1 MLNTEA
7 QKRIEALTQQ
17 LLYHSDRYYNQD
29 DPEISDYDY
38 DMLMNELK
46 ALEAQYPEYRLEN
59 SPTQRVGG
67 TRDTQFSPVQ
77 HTVRMES
84 LQDAFSFEE
93 LRAFDKRVREVTP
106 SACYTV
112 EPKIDGLSVA
122 LEYRNG
128 VFFRGST
135 RGDGDVGEDVTV
147 NLQTISS
154 IPKKLNGFTGDI
166 EVRGEVYM
174 SHQSFMQLVR
184 QQELEN
190 KPAAKNPRNAAAGS
204 LRQKDPSVTAG
215 RNLDIF
221 VFNVQQASQTV
232 AQNHKDSIIF
242 LEKIGFHT
250 IPSCKRVA
258 TIEEAINEI
267 ENIGQLRGNYGFDI
281 DGAVIKVD
289 NFFQREQLGSTS
301 KFPKWAVAYKYP
313 PEEKETTLLNVEVN
327 VGRTGVLT
335 PTAVFKPILLAGTTV
350 SRAVLHNE
358 DFIQNMGIGIGDTIV
373 VRKAG
378 DIIPEVVRV
387 AAHGVDSVVYQ
398 MPKVCPAC
406 GATVFREEEEAALR
420 CTNADCPEQLL
431 RHLIHFVSR
440 DAMDIEGMGPAVLAL
455 LLREGLIRTAADL
468 YRLKAE
474 DIAGLERMGDK
485 SADNAI
491 RSIQNSKEKDLS
503 RFIFG
508 LGIRHIGQK
517 AAKLLCER
525 YNTLDALFLA
535 TKEEIESIDGFGG
548 VMAES
553 VVDFFSLPQTKALM
567 DELKLLG
574 LKLTESTTV
583 VNNLFD
589 GAVFVLTGTLNKYK
603 RNEAAALIQQN
614 GGKVSSSVSKNTDF
628 VLAGEEAGSK
638 LDKAN
643 ALGVKVINE
652 SEFEAMLQK

>member
-1 MLNTEA
+1 MNIDA
-7 QKRIEALTQQ
+7 KNKIENLTKQ

-29 DPEISDYDY
+29 NPEISDYEY

-46 ALEAQYPEYRLEN
+46 ALEAEFPQYKMEN

-67 TRDTQFSPVQ
+67 TRSTQFSPVQ

-84 LQDAFSFEE
+84 LQDAFSYDE
-93 LRAFDKRVREVTP
+93 LISFDKRIREIAPDAV
-106 SACYTV
+106 YTV

-154 IPKKLNGFTGDI
+154 IPKKLQGFSGDI

-174 SHQSFMQLVR
+174 SHQSFMQLVQ
-184 QQELEN
+184 QQELES

-204 LRQKDPSVTAG
+204 LRQKDPAITAS

-221 VFNVQQASQTV
+221 VFNVQQASEAV
-232 AQNHKDSIIF
+232 AQNHKDSIYF
-242 LEKIGFHT
+242 LEKLGFKT
-250 IPSCKRVA
+250 IPSCKRA
-258 TIEEAINEI
+258 TTIEEAIAEI
-267 ENIGQLRGNYGFDI
+267 EVIGQMRGSYGFDI

-289 NFFQREQLGSTS
+289 DFSQREQLGSTS

-313 PEEKETTLLNVEVN
+313 PEEKETVLRSVEIN

-335 PTAVFKPILLAGTTV
+335 PTAVFEPILLAGTTV

-358 DFIQNMGIGIGDTIV
+358 DFIKNMGIGIGDTIV

-387 AAHGVDSVVYQ
+387 AAHCENSTVYQ
-398 MPKVCPAC
+398 MPRVCPAC

-455 LLREGLIRTAADL
+455 LLREELIHTAADL
-468 YRLKAE
+468 YRLNAD
-474 DIAGLERMGDK
+474 DIAKLERMGEK
-485 SADNAI
+485 SAENAI
-491 RSIQNSKEKDLS
+491 RSIENSKEKDLS

-525 YNTLDALFLA
+525 YNNIDALFLA
-535 TKEEIESIDGFGG
+535 TKDEIEGIDGFGS

-553 VVDFFSLPQTKALM
+553 VVDFFSLPQTKTLL
-567 DELKLLG
+567 EEFKSLG
-574 LKLTESTTV
+574 LKLTESKTV

-589 GAVFVLTGTLNKYK
+589 GAVFVLTGTLSKYK
-603 RNEAAALIQQN
+603 RNEAAAIIQQN
-614 GGKVSSSVSKNTDF
+614 GGKVSSSVSKNTNY

-643 ALGVKVINE
+643 ALGVKVISE
-652 SEFEAMLQK
+652 SEFESMLNR